1 MPVFHKI
8 SVETARPQIR
18 AAIAQG
24 NIAAAIDLLT
34 QTGSDVAA
42 VLQEKFMEAGQQRTL
57 GLIGSEEWSRIQT
70 QLCTSILELDWM
82 KETGV
87 SRTFT
92 SEDKKQLLQLL
103 EQRQT
108 EQALVVCSDLGDDF
122 LLLQMQLN
130 LARNQAASSLMESE
144 YWEVT
149 KSKVN
154 YALQELLEELPD
166 EKSPKTD
173 FFNKI
178 RRWFGFSVRGR
189 KTRARAK

>member
-8 SVETARPQIR
+8 SIETARSQIR

-34 QTGSDVAA
+34 QTGSDEAA
-42 VLQEKFMEAGQQRTL
+42 VLQEQFAASGQQRAL
-57 GLIGSEEWSRIQT
+57 GLISPEEWGHIQT
-70 QLCTSILELDWM
+70 QLCTIMLELDWM
-82 KETGV
+82 KEAGAPVTIP
-87 SRTFT
+87 
-92 SEDKKQLLQLL
+92 SEVKKRLLQLL

-108 EQALVVCSDLGDDF
+108 EQALVLCTDLGDDF

-130 LARNQAASSLMESE
+130 LAHNQSARSLMESE

-154 YALQELLEELPD
+154 YALQELLEGLPD
-166 EKSPKTD
+166 EQSPKTGWG
-173 FFNKI
+173 NRI
-178 RRWFGFSVRGR
+178 YRLIARRLWQ
-189 KTRARAK
+189 

>member
-1 MPVFHKI
+1 MPVFQKI
-8 SVETARPQIR
+8 AVEPARVQIR

-34 QTGSDVAA
+34 QTGSDAAA

-57 GLIGSEEWSRIQT
+57 GLISPEEWGRLQT
-70 QLCTSILELDWM
+70 QLCSSILEMDWM
-82 KETGV
+82 KEAGV
-87 SRTFT
+87 SRTLT
-92 SEDKKQLLQLL
+92 SEDKTQLLQLL

-108 EQALVVCSDLGDDF
+108 EQALVLCTDMGDDF
-122 LLLQMQLN
+122 LILQMHLN
-130 LARNQAASSLMESE
+130 LAHNQSARSLMESE

-154 YALQELLEELPD
+154 YALQELLEELPN
-166 EKSPKTD
+166 EKSSKIG

-178 RRWFGFSVRGR
+178 RRWLG
-189 KTRARAK
+189 

>member
-1 MPVFHKI
+1 MPVFQKI
-8 SVETARPQIR
+8 AVETAREQIR

-24 NIAAAIDLLT
+24 NIAEAIHMLT

-57 GLIGSEEWSRIQT
+57 GLIGPEEWSRIQT
-70 QLCTSILELDWM
+70 QLCTAILELDWM
-82 KETGV
+82 TETGT

-92 SEDKKQLLQLL
+92 SVDKTLLLQLL

-108 EQALVVCSDLGDDF
+108 EQALVLCTDMGDDF

-130 LARNQAASSLMESE
+130 LARNQSARSLMESE

-166 EKSPKTD
+166 EQSPKTG

-178 RRWFGFSVRGR
+178 CRWFH
-189 KTRARAK
+189 

>member
-1 MPVFHKI
+1 MPVFHTI
-8 SVETARPQIR
+8 SVETAREQIR

-57 GLIGSEEWSRIQT
+57 GLIGPEEWGHIQT
-70 QLCTSILELDWM
+70 QLCTAMLELDWM
-82 KETGV
+82 KQAGALVTIP
-87 SRTFT
+87 
-92 SEDKKQLLQLL
+92 SEVKKRLLQLL

-108 EQALVVCSDLGDDF
+108 EQALVLCTDMGDDF

-166 EKSPKTD
+166 EKSSKIG

-178 RRWFGFSVRGR
+178 RRWFG
-189 KTRARAK
+189 